1 MIFNCDIARSLAS
14 PLSVS
19 DRIQDRPLAPD
30 DGQQNF
36 VRQSLPAALHSGL
49 RPDQRESQS
58 VDRSLAP
65 NAMTTL
71 A

>member
-30 DGQQNF
+30 DGQKNSF
-36 VRQSLPAALHSGL
+36 DSRS
-49 RPDQRESQS
+49 RPHCS
-58 VDRSLAP
+58 VDYVLISARANRSIAAWRP
-65 NAMTTL
+65 TR
-71 A
+71 